1 MLETRIKLRRL
12 VVLQHVRP
20 ARPLIPLIITMVL
33 IWVIHFTVVILL
45 HISRPEWLASF
56 ILLIFCIP
64 WFVLL
69 WSVLIENFECSLF
82 SFTLL
87 RFMSFIVTLLFRL
100 WRLLHCLLRLIR
112 GGLWL
117 SILLLLTV
125 LEFLLRQLN
134 ILQSF
139 LFNLVLL

>member
-1 MLETRIKLRRL
+1 
-12 VVLQHVRP
+12 
-20 ARPLIPLIITMVL
+20 
-33 IWVIHFTVVILL
+33 
-45 HISRPEWLASF
+45 
-56 ILLIFCIP
+56 
-64 WFVLL
+64 
-69 WSVLIENFECSLF
+69 
-82 SFTLL
+82 
-87 RFMSFIVTLLFRL
+87 MSFIVTLLFRL